1 MVRTAMATCVGWLA
15 SAAAAVMFTAPVAY
29 ADESALDIKVK
40 DSLIY
45 IQIEWDGWVNVPA
58 KYMDN
63 NQSTWSQEMKTFFT
77 CSGAVVDPAGFI
89 VTAGH
94 CVDPA
99 NPSIKEGIYRTLF
112 TSDMFGQLS
121 DADVNKMVDTAVNQE
136 WPIEG
141 RDAGTPI
148 QRNVQVIQPEGIDDR
163 QITQWTTVQVTDFQ
177 PMNNGD
183 NALLKVS
190 GLKPLKALPVASVSP
205 PVGASV
211 TAIGFPGSVSDTI
224 ADPNRLPQPSFK
236 TGTVSGTQVDAQGVQ
251 VTEISA
257 PMSAGM
263 SGGPTIDEHG
273 QIVGLND
280 ESPGEGETQPFNFI
294 TDASELHA
302 FLTKNNVNV
311 MALPA
316 PARGGPGAMWY
327 IIGGV
332 VLVVVLAAG
341 LLLLMMRRRGRR
353 LALAGGAAIP
363 GYPTGAPPMMAQQG
377 SGMSGAAWSPA
388 PTSPV
393 GDGAPTTTE
402 TEHKF
407 CGSCGAPHRSDDH
420 FCPECGKPVV

>member
-1 MVRTAMATCVGWLA
+1 MVRTTMATCVGLLA
-15 SAAAAVMFTAPVAY
+15 SAAGAVMFTAPIAH
-29 ADESALDIKVK
+29 ADDSALDVKVK

-63 NQSTWSQEMKTFFT
+63 NQSTWSEEMKTFFT

-99 NPSIKEGIYRTLF
+99 NPGIKEGIYQTLF
-112 TSDMFGQLS
+112 TSGMFGQPS
-121 DADVNKMVDTAVNQE
+121 DADVSKMVDTAVNEE

-141 RDAGTPI
+141 KNMGTPI
-148 QRNVQVIQPEGIDDR
+148 QRNVQVIQPEGVNDR
-163 QITQWTTVQVTDFQ
+163 QITEWTTVQVTDFQ

-190 GLKPLKALPVASVSP
+190 GLKPLTALPVASVSP

-236 TGTVSGTQVDAQGVQ
+236 TGTVSGNQVDAQGVQ

-263 SGGPTIDEHG
+263 SGGPTIDERG

-294 TDASELHA
+294 TDAAQLHA
-302 FLTKNNVNV
+302 FLAKNNVQV
-311 MALPA
+311 VSLPA
-316 PARGGPGAMWY
+316 PAHGRSGVLWYVVGGT
-327 IIGGV
+327 
-332 VLVVVLAAG
+332 VLVLAAAG
-341 LLLLMMRRRGRR
+341 ALILIMISRRRRHQPVVV
-353 LALAGGAAIP
+353 GGQADVSSR
-363 GYPTGAPPMMAQQG
+363 MAQPQG
-377 SGMSGAAWSPA
+377 AGIGGSAEMAQPGSDGSVPPGATPIDA
-388 PTSPV
+388 
-393 GDGAPTTTE
+393 G
-402 TEHKF
+402 HNF
-407 CGSCGAPHRSDDH
+407 CPSCGARHRPEDH
-420 FCPECGKPVV
+420 FCPDCGKPTI